1 MRAFR
6 FWGMCV
12 LAFVTRR
19 GSRERRSVAAEDRL
33 HIHHTYR
40 HGNVSAGDL
49 IDLRN
54 RSAEEDLSKG
64 PLQKVFHSYRP
75 DVYQGS
81 VIGHAVTSLSSKQL
95 SEAEKHMDKAEIKI
109 YREAKRDLGLALE
122 RASDL
127 QTKIGKILCL
137 F

>member
-1 MRAFR
+1 MRVFR
-6 FWGMCV
+6 LWGMCV

-33 HIHHTYR
+33 HNHHTYR

-54 RSAEEDLSKG
+54 RSAEEDRSKG
-64 PLQKVFHSYRP
+64 PLQKVFHSY
-75 DVYQGS
+75 QGS
-81 VIGHAVTSLSSKQL
+81 VIGHAVTFLSSKQL
-95 SEAEKHMDKAEIKI
+95 SEAEKHMDKAEIKM
-109 YREAKRDLGLALE
+109 YREAKRDLGVALE

>member
-1 MRAFR
+1 MRVFR
-6 FWGMCV
+6 LWGMCV

-33 HIHHTYR
+33 HNHHTYR

-54 RSAEEDLSKG
+54 RSAEEDPSKG
-64 PLQKVFHSYRP
+64 PLQKVFNS
-75 DVYQGS
+75 YQGF

-109 YREAKRDLGLALE
+109 YREAKRDLGVALE
-122 RASDL
+122 RASDD
-127 QTKIGKILCL
+127 QIKIGKMLCL

>member
-1 MRAFR
+1 MRVFR
-6 FWGMCV
+6 LWGMCV

-33 HIHHTYR
+33 HNHHTYR

-54 RSAEEDLSKG
+54 RSAEEDRSKG
-64 PLQKVFHSYRP
+64 PLQKEEDLHYS
-75 DVYQGS
+75 YQGS

-95 SEAEKHMDKAEIKI
+95 SEAEKHMDKAEIKM
-109 YREAKRDLGLALE
+109 YREAKRDLGVALE
-122 RASDL
+122 RASDD
-127 QTKIGKILCL
+127 QIKIGKMLCL